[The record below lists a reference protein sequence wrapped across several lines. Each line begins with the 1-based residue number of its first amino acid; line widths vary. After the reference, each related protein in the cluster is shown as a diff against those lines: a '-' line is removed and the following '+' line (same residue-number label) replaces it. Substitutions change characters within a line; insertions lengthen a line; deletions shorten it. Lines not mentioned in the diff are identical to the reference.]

1 MTTTHSE
8 SQRPTRTRGSARSDE
23 AGLTRRRRRRRA
35 WSERVAQVLCVV
47 LAGIGTLPF
56 LATLVIRSAWARDWA
71 AAASRRLLE
80 TQRIEATFAPSLRVW
95 PLALELDHVRVEST
109 DGGGPAVECTRILVR
124 PKLFA
129 LLAGKLAIDAI
140 DLDGP
145 KVRAVVRGGEVVNLA
160 IPDTGKKSSGPTRP
174 PFNVFSVTDASLDL
188 DVDST
193 RFETHSLDLDVTAED
208 DEALGAS
215 FEVSVRTGR
224 SAIHRPRQVASGGV
238 AVDDDALCSL
248 EGRVRVGS
256 GSIVVRRLDAVA
268 SADLDAAPG
277 TTPPCDLPPGDKRR
291 VELTLGHA
299 HVELPKAPDELPRL
313 DGHVHVRLPIA
324 LAERAAKLPET
335 DGWVGVDA
343 DVRYASDTILPEVT
357 GTVEAHDVRLD
368 QYAFAQELTS
378 EVSIR
383 GNVISSPRTTIHL
396 GNGTVTLLDTVV
408 APLAKGVRLEHTHLE
423 SSSVDF
429 TALLRNL
436 GVHPNSWVGW
446 DLRELHGP
454 VFSGTLVPLKL
465 DGDITAKTYSFGV
478 YDRPADDRARERLF
492 GFSEAQL
499 ACHVS
504 IRPDALK
511 FLDVHATLPHSRVDG
526 GYVSIGFHNDLRI
539 DVPHLSADFADLSPI
554 GPVTLHGRIEARA
567 GVTGTFKSPEPE
579 GDVQSITGFA
589 VSDVTFGD
597 VSAGHVKVDV
607 DKPDITLTGLKA
619 KIGTSSYEPPT
630 AKPVFGGAKGFTVDA
645 VGASPG
651 FGLRDLLS
659 MFALADD
666 PRFAG
671 VDARMATTANVHVAL
686 GGPEDVC
693 GDGYLDVSTK
703 GHLTNVA
710 LYGETFAQ
718 GDADVGFR
726 WFDRRQGIA
735 GADVDVRSFVLDKVQ
750 APQGHRAAQTGTLL
764 GSASIRR
771 GGALAANV
779 MVEGLPLSRI
789 DSLGKV
795 AGILEG
801 SASGV
806 AHVSG
811 NLDDSQP
818 NAGFLARAEI
828 DVAGTRVRG
837 IALPSSHLD
846 VTMTQTMPQQTRSL
860 GRTRCGAPIPP
871 AFDKQ
876 AYLSDTSSRGA
887 WTVNGNVLGD
897 MVHLSDVAVTRARAS
912 HMTGR
917 VALRALDLGLLTRIL
932 SPAKEDQDSPIVAR
946 GEAPVGGQLWG
957 ELIVDDLPID
967 TPAKTNARFF
977 LGPTILTRAGRQ
989 LALRPPKDPI
999 ALADDTLTIAPLE
1012 MTLDTGATEGAT
1024 GAFHGGFLVSGNVN
1038 HLTTNP
1044 ALALDVRL
1052 DPIDLALL
1060 SRLVPKVDRASG
1072 SLEGNLHLTGKA
1084 SSPTVSGDLHAR
1096 SDDIEVH
1103 GFPSAITDL
1112 SIDVRATGDGLT
1124 ASGAAKV
1131 AGGTASFQATAPTH
1145 GLDVGN
1151 VDARM
1156 TVRDVRLTPEPGVSV
1171 ALDADLGLAFDPTQ
1185 ATQGTATSLP
1195 RISGDILIQSLDY
1208 TRAVML
1214 NADLA
1219 SLATRAKR
1227 TVVETYDPA
1236 LDFVALDL
1244 HVRSRAPM
1252 VIKNNLIEVQLAVDS
1267 GTLDVT
1273 GTNQRIGLRGALR
1286 AVPGGRFHFQAS
1298 DFEVQHGVLHFDDP
1312 TRIAPNVDITAVTEY
1327 RRYTDTS
1334 AGAAAGAGASDGP
1347 AAASAGGTRG
1357 GSLWRITLHAY
1368 GDADNLKVDM
1378 TSEPALSQEDIVLL
1392 LTVGMTRA
1400 ELDQLQA
1407 SSLGASIALNYL
1419 GAASG
1424 ADKAVKQALPIIDDF
1439 RFGSAYST
1447 VTGKTEPQLT
1457 VGKRLTNDVRA
1468 SVTAGLSEDRELRS
1482 NIEWRLNNRLSVQGS
1497 YDNINDVSS
1506 SALGNLGVDL
1516 RWRLEFE

>member
-1 MTTTHSE
+1 M
-8 SQRPTRTRGSARSDE
+8 
-23 AGLTRRRRRRRA
+23 
-35 WSERVAQVLCVV
+35 
-47 LAGIGTLPF
+47 LAAVGTLPL
-56 LATLVIRSAWARDWA
+56 LATLIVRSAWARDWA
-71 AAASRRLLE
+71 TRASVHLLE
-80 TQRIEATFAPSLRVW
+80 TQHIEATFAPSLRVW
-95 PLALELDHVRVEST
+95 PLALELDHVRIDSS
-109 DGGGPAVECTRILVR
+109 DGGAPALECGRVLVR

-129 LLAGKLAIDAI
+129 LLAGKVAIDTV
-140 DLDGP
+140 DLDSP
-145 KVRAVVRGGEVVNLA
+145 RLRAVVRDGKLANLTL
-160 IPDTGKKSSGPTRP
+160 PDTGPKSSGPTRA
-174 PFNVFSVTDASLDL
+174 PFNVFSVTDASIDL

-193 RFETHSLDLDVTAED
+193 RFETASLDLDVTAED

-215 FEVSVRTGR
+215 FEVAVRTGR
-224 SAIHRPRQVASGGV
+224 ATMQRPRQTPAGAA
-238 AVDDDALCSL
+238 AVDDDVLCSL
-248 EGRVRVGS
+248 EGRARVGA
-256 GSIVVRRLDAVA
+256 GTIVVRRLDAVA
-268 SADLDAAPG
+268 TADLDAAPG
-277 TTPPCDLPPGDKRR
+277 TAPPCDLSPGDKRR
-291 VELTLGHA
+291 VELGLGHA
-299 HVELPKAPDELPRL
+299 HVELPKEPGGLPRI
-313 DGHVHVRLPIA
+313 DGHVHLRAPIG

-335 DGWVGVDA
+335 DGWIGVDA
-343 DVRYASDTILPEVT
+343 DVRYAEDTIIPELT
-357 GTVEAHDVRLD
+357 GTIEAHDVRLD
-368 QYAFAQELTS
+368 QYAFAQDLTS
-378 EVSIR
+378 QVSIR
-383 GNVISSPRTTIHL
+383 GNVITSPRTTIRL

-423 SSSVDF
+423 STGVDF

-454 VFSGTLVPLKL
+454 VFSGTFAPLKI
-465 DGDITAKTYSFGV
+465 DGDIAAKTYTFGV
-478 YDRPADDRARERLF
+478 YDRPADDKARERIF
-492 GFSEAQL
+492 GFPEAQFT
-499 ACHVS
+499 AHVA
-504 IRPDALK
+504 IRADALK
-511 FLDVHATLPHSRVDG
+511 FSELHATLPHSHVDG
-526 GYVSIGFHNDLRI
+526 GFVSIGFHNDLRV

-554 GPVTLHGRIEARA
+554 GPVALRGRVEASAR
-567 GVTGTFKSPEPE
+567 VTGVFKNPEPE
-579 GDVQSITGFA
+579 GDIQSITGFA
-589 VSDVTFGD
+589 IAGVTFGD

-607 DKPDITLTGLKA
+607 EKPEMILTGLKA
-619 KIGTSSYEPPT
+619 KIGTSPYEAPT
-630 AKPVFGGAKGFTVDA
+630 AKLVFGGSKGFTVDA

-659 MFALADD
+659 MFGLEDD
-666 PRFAG
+666 PRFSG

-693 GDGYLDVSTK
+693 GDGFLDVSTK
-703 GHLTNVA
+703 GHMTNVS

-718 GDADVGFR
+718 GDADVGLR

-735 GADVDVRSFVLDKVQ
+735 GADLDVRSFVLDKIQ
-750 APQGHRAAQTGTLL
+750 PAKGQRAGQTGTVL

-771 GGALAANV
+771 GGALTANV
-779 MVEGLPLSRI
+779 MLEGLPLSRV
-789 DSLGKV
+789 DSLGKL
-795 AGILEG
+795 AESLEG

-811 NLDDSQP
+811 NLDDAQP
-818 NAGFLARAEI
+818 NAGFVARAEL
-828 DVAGTRVRG
+828 DVAGTRARG
-837 IALPSSHLD
+837 IALPGSHLD
-846 VTMTQTMPQQTRSL
+846 VTMTQQMPQQTRST
-860 GRTRCGAPIPP
+860 GRTRCGASIPP
-871 AFDKQ
+871 PFDKQ
-876 AYLSDTSSRGA
+876 AYLNDASSHGE
-887 WTVNGNVLGD
+887 WTVDGKLLGD
-897 MVHLSDVAVTRARAS
+897 MVQVKDVVVTRARAP
-912 HMTGR
+912 HLKGR
-917 VALRALDLGLLTRIL
+917 VALRALDLGLLTRVL
-932 SPAKEDQDSPIVAR
+932 SPSKEDQDSPIVAR
-946 GEAPVGGQLWG
+946 SEPPLGGQLWG
-957 ELIVDDLPID
+957 ELIVDDLPVD
-967 TPAKTNARFF
+967 APSKTSAQFL
-977 LGPTILTRAGRQ
+977 LGPTIVTRSGRQ
-989 LALRPPKDPI
+989 LALRPPKDPVV
-999 ALADDTLTIAPLE
+999 LAGDTLAIPPLE
-1012 MTLDTGATEGAT
+1012 MTLDTGGGAGSD
-1024 GAFHGGFLVSGNVN
+1024 GAFHGGFLLSGNVN
-1038 HLTTNP
+1038 RVTSDPT
-1044 ALALDVRL
+1044 LALDVRL
-1052 DPIDLALL
+1052 DPIDLAVL
-1060 SRLVPKVDRASG
+1060 SRLVPKIDRASG

-1084 SSPTVSGDLHAR
+1084 SSPTVSGDLHAK

-1112 SIDVRATGDGLT
+1112 AIDVKATGDGLT
-1124 ASGAAKV
+1124 ASGGAKV

-1156 TVRDVRLTPEPGVSV
+1156 TLRDVRLSPEPGVSA

-1185 ATQGTATSLP
+1185 SGSSSLP
-1195 RISGDILIQSLDY
+1195 RLSGDVMIQSLDY
-1208 TRAVML
+1208 TRAVSL

-1219 SLATRAKR
+1219 SLATRTKR
-1227 TVVETYDPA
+1227 TVVETYDPS
-1236 LDFVALDL
+1236 LDFLALDL
-1244 HVRSRAPM
+1244 HVRSRAPV
-1252 VIKNNLIEVQLAVDS
+1252 VIKNNLVEVQLAVDS
-1267 GTLDVT
+1267 GTLEVT
-1273 GTNQRIGLRGALR
+1273 GTNQRVGLRGALR
-1286 AVPGGRFHFQAS
+1286 TLPGGRFHFQAS

-1368 GDADNLKVDM
+1368 GDADNLRVDM